1 MSDKNDA
8 TAEFKVPSR
17 MSFPDSLDSPMSQSE
32 NMDILKH
39 GKCYIFG
46 RRNKIGESADLLVVV
61 DSSELNYNRNDMIAS
76 FGETDNPDFDLDK
89 AINEYVE
96 SSVIRIAYDTRQKNL
111 KVGDLMLAVD
121 SDEFNAILDSD
132 DYDVQLYKLFDLPE
146 NSDKIKVLTEDDF
159 SLALCAEDE
168 KEN

>member
-8 TAEFKVPSR
+8 TEFKVPSR

-39 GKCYIFG
+39 GKCYVFG
-46 RRNKIGESADLLVVV
+46 RRNKICESPDLLVVV
-61 DSSELNYNRNDMIAS
+61 DSSELHYNRSDMIAS
-76 FGETDNPDFDLDK
+76 FGETDNPDFDMDK
-89 AINEYVE
+89 AIKEYIE
-96 SSVIRIAYDTRQKNL
+96 SSVIKIAYETRQKDL
-111 KVGDLMLAVD
+111 KAGDLMLAVD

-132 DYDVQLYKLFDLPE
+132 DYDVQLHKLFDLPE
-146 NSDKIKVLTEDDF
+146 NADKIKVLTEDDF
-159 SLALCAEDE
+159 SLALCADE